1 MLVGHVRLERT
12 VDERAP
18 LLGEPDDAT
27 SRIPLARAPF
37 NEPGLLESIDPL
49 REAPARDHG
58 ALGELARRPGER
70 LSGAA
75 QRGEHVELAGAEP
88 ERLENAGELR
98 GEVGRDAMQPPDDA
112 LRRDVDVRPLSCP
125 LLLDARDVVT
135 GVVVIDLGHAGIL
148 PSPEDIISSM
158 ENNWRWMLVAAI
170 APVAWGSTY
179 VVTAQLLPADA
190 PLWGSVLRA
199 LPAGLLLLALPV
211 PHGRRRL
218 PAGAWWWRSLVLGTL
233 NVGAFF
239 ILIYLAAQLLPSS
252 VAAMLMATSPA
263 AMMLIAWPLLRERP
277 HVLPLI
283 GAALGFAGVALM
295 LATGSAAANP
305 LGVLAS
311 LGAMT
316 MSAFGFVLT
325 KRWSAGV
332 PLRSLTAW
340 QLTAGGLAIMPAALL
355 VEGAPPALGLS
366 AWLGF
371 AYVTLV
377 ATALAYVAWFSA
389 LRRLPAASVGLVGLL
404 NPVTGVGLG
413 AAVAGEGFT
422 ALQIVGMALV
432 LVGILLGQPIARRVF
447 GRRVLG
453 RRCAPAADD
462 LEPVSGAAGPVPAG
476 SR

>member
-1 MLVGHVRLERT
+1 
-12 VDERAP
+12 
-18 LLGEPDDAT
+18 
-27 SRIPLARAPF
+27 
-37 NEPGLLESIDPL
+37 
-49 REAPARDHG
+49 
-58 ALGELARRPGER
+58 
-70 LSGAA
+70 
-75 QRGEHVELAGAEP
+75 
-88 ERLENAGELR
+88 
-98 GEVGRDAMQPPDDA
+98 
-112 LRRDVDVRPLSCP
+112 
-125 LLLDARDVVT
+125 
-135 GVVVIDLGHAGIL
+135 
-148 PSPEDIISSM
+148 M
-158 ENNWRWMLVAAI
+158 ENNLRWMLVAAI

-179 VVTAQLLPADA
+179 VVTEQLLPADA
-190 PLWGSVLRA
+190 PLWGAVLRA

-211 PHGRRRL
+211 PHGARRL
-218 PAGAWWWRSLVLGTL
+218 PTGAWWWRSLVLGAL

-277 HVLPLI
+277 HALPLV

-295 LATGSAAANP
+295 LATGAAAANP

-340 QLTAGGLAIMPAALL
+340 QLTAGGLAVVPAALL
-355 VEGAPPALGLS
+355 VEGAPPALGLP

-371 AYVTLV
+371 AFVTLV

-389 LRRLPAASVGLVGLL
+389 LRRLPAGSVGLVGLL

-413 AAVAGEGFT
+413 AAIAGEGFT
-422 ALQIVGMALV
+422 ALQLVGMALV
-432 LVGILLGQPIARRVF
+432 LVGILLGQPIARRV
-447 GRRVLG
+447 LG
-453 RRCAPAADD
+453 RRRAPAAVD
-462 LEPVSGAAGPVPAG
+462 LEPVTGAARPVPAG